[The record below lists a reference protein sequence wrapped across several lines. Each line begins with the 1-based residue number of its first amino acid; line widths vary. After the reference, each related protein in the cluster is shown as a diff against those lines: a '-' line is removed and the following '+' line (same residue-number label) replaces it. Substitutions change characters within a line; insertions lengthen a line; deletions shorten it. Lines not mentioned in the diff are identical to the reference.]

1 MNTSVLS
8 ALAGTVQS
16 PTLRRFDARRDTVDV
31 GQIIVVLCSVKEPIL
46 KAMKAY
52 HAIAPPT
59 ASMVSFRQRL
69 ADDDINLKP
78 RPCLVVRSTRDDFM
92 IVPFATFED
101 SLITDLDLHTQHFA
115 VAVGHTPAWPAGRE
129 TLPVS
134 PYWPESRL
142 RPVYALAKEIPL
154 HNRLFG
160 GLYQHW
166 ERDARGNLLADV
178 NGDVV
183 TRSDFEV
190 DDLEIRKFR
199 QLIQRIQRQYEK
211 LTPGQ
216 RAVYN
221 KSWEE
226 AEQRRKQAQA
236 DTTRSQ
242 AGSSRPTHHD
252 PTHLSDNDA
261 KPDQERGAAP
271 PPHKLRVVQ
280 PRAMPLR
287 AECRAKEAGL
297 QS

>member
-1 MNTSVLS
+1 MSTSVLS
-8 ALAGTVQS
+8 ALAGTVQP

-52 HAIAPPT
+52 HSIAPPT

-69 ADDDINLKP
+69 ADDNVDLKP
-78 RPCLVVRSTRDDFM
+78 RPCLVVSRTRDDFM

-115 VAVGHTPAWPAGRE
+115 VAVGDTPAWPAERE
-129 TLPVS
+129 RLSVS

-142 RPVYALAKEIPL
+142 KPVYALAKEIPL

-166 ERDARGNLLADV
+166 ERDVRENLLADA

-190 DDLEIRKFR
+190 DDLEMRKFR
-199 QLIQRIQRQYEK
+199 QLMQRIDRQYEK
-211 LTPGQ
+211 LTQGQ

-221 KSWEE
+221 KSWEVCAALRISPE
-226 AEQRRKQAQA
+226 
-236 DTTRSQ
+236 SW
-242 AGSSRPTHHD
+242 GS
-252 PTHLSDNDA
+252 
-261 KPDQERGAAP
+261 
-271 PPHKLRVVQ
+271 
-280 PRAMPLR
+280 
-287 AECRAKEAGL
+287 
-297 QS
+297 